1 MLTYDDAGQ
10 KKTLLTP
17 QIVVWVIPWV
27 ELAVVGGVMAL
38 LIVLTILV
46 KKRYYNISNWQ
57 KYVVRKDDQLV
68 ALAEEA
74 GIGWR
79 RLARVNQ
86 LKKPLVKEGQTI
98 LVPPNFKKPK
108 PK

>member
-1 MLTYDDAGQ
+1 MRLRF
-10 KKTLLTP
+10 
-17 QIVVWVIPWV
+17 VVGVIPWV